1 MSENMVEFMCES
13 EDLEKACLLFSASKK
28 RTFVVVQISP
38 AVRVSIGE
46 YFGFY
51 RGEDA
56 IGKIASALTVL
67 GADAVVDTAI
77 AFDAVTL
84 MRAKALKQAKENG
97 KGVTM
102 YSSECTKW
110 VEFAKAQYPDIA
122 AEFLP
127 SATSVCA
134 KLSKKYYGKQA
145 GDKKVRVIALE
156 MGNAKKAEAGVDV
169 VLTLQ
174 ELAELLD
181 ASGINVRMM
190 PKMALDMPF
199 GVGSGA
205 GYLAAMSGGDAEA
218 LARTFMSE
226 KTQKAFRK
234 FGYSGLYDNKAR
246 REASLDLDG
255 KVWSFAVVDSLE
267 EAAAVITDVESGEK
281 AYDYVEVTACA
292 GGQIGFGCDLDSEDG
307 EMTRRL
313 RKLGLQYLDMARAA
327 RSADLSSAAELVV
340 KEWTAMCRSGEAA
353 AYDVIDEIVEDYD
366 EEEIIEP
373 AVEEVAEEIVEEVVE
388 EAPVEEVVE
397 EVVEEAPVE
406 EVVEEIVEETVEEV
420 VEETPVEEVVEEVA
434 EEIVEETVD
443 EVIEETPVEEVVEEV
458 TEEIV
463 EEAVEEVIEEAPV
476 EEVVEEAPV
485 EEVVEEVAEEIV
497 EETVEEVVVEEVVE
511 EPAETVSEEEIAAEM
526 SRVEELLMV
535 AVEDLTPAQKAARNI
550 YYRRLSTK
558 DRRKL
563 KRLKNKQR
571 KN

>member
-134 KLSKKYYGKQA
+134 KLAKKYYGKQA

-267 EAAAVITDVESGEK
+267 EAAAVIMDVESGEK

-353 AYDVIDEIVEDYD
+353 TYDVIDEIVEDYD

-406 EVVEEIVEETVEEV
+406 EVVEEVTEEIVEETVEEV
-420 VEETPVEEVVEEVA
+420 VEEAPVEEVV
-434 EEIVEETVD
+434 
-443 EVIEETPVEEVVEEV
+443 
-458 TEEIV
+458 
-463 EEAVEEVIEEAPV
+463 EEAPV
-476 EEVVEEAPV
+476 EEVVEDVTEEIVEETVEEVIEETPV

-497 EETVEEVVVEEVVE
+497 EETVEEVVVGEVVE

>member
-1 MSENMVEFMCES
+1 MSENIVEFMCES

-56 IGKIASALTVL
+56 VGKLVSALTLL
-67 GADAVVDTAI
+67 GADAVVDSAI

-97 KGVTM
+97 KGAPM
-102 YSSECTKW
+102 YSSECAKW
-110 VEFAKAQYPDIA
+110 VEFAKAQYPDVA
-122 AEFLP
+122 AGFLP
-127 SATSVCA
+127 SATSMCA
-134 KLSKKYYGKQA
+134 KLVKKYYGKQV
-145 GDKKVRVIALE
+145 GDKKVRVVALE
-156 MGNAKKAEAGVDV
+156 MGDAKKTEAGVDV

-181 ASGINVRMM
+181 ATAINVRMM
-190 PKMALDMPF
+190 PKTALDMPF

-205 GYLAAMSGGDAEA
+205 GYLAAVSGGDAEA
-218 LARTFMSE
+218 LARCFTAD

-246 REASLDLDG
+246 REVCLNLDG
-255 KVWSFAVVDSLE
+255 MDWNFAVVDSLE
-267 EAAAVITDVESGEK
+267 EAAAVIADVDSGEK
-281 AYDYVEVTACA
+281 SYDYVEVTACA
-292 GGQIGFGCDLDSEDG
+292 GGQVGVGCDLDSEDG
-307 EMTRRL
+307 MMTKRL

-327 RSADLSSAAELVV
+327 RSADVSSAAELVV

-373 AVEEVAEEIVEEVVE
+373 
-388 EAPVEEVVE
+388 VVE
-397 EVVEEAPVE
+397 EVSGPVVEMSA
-406 EVVEEIVEETVEEV
+406 VEEIIEETPAEEV
-420 VEETPVEEVVEEVA
+420 IEEIVEETPVEETVVEEET
-434 EEIVEETVD
+434 EEIVEETLE
-443 EVIEETPVEEVVEEV
+443 EVIEETPVEEVI
-458 TEEIV
+458 EEIV
-463 EEAVEEVIEEAPV
+463 EPVVEEVPAEEVIEEPAV
-476 EEVVEEAPV
+476 TVSKEEVE
-485 EEVVEEVAEEIV
+485 
-497 EETVEEVVVEEVVE
+497 
-511 EPAETVSEEEIAAEM
+511 AEM
-526 SRVEELLMV
+526 SHVEELLMI

-563 KRLKNKQR
+563 KRAKNKQR

>member
-1 MSENMVEFMCES
+1 MSENVVEFMCES

-56 IGKIASALTVL
+56 VGKLVSALTLL
-67 GADAVVDTAI
+67 GADAVVDSAI

-97 KGVTM
+97 KGVPM

-110 VEFAKAQYPDIA
+110 VEFAKAQYPDVA
-122 AEFLP
+122 AELLP
-127 SATSVCA
+127 SATSMSA
-134 KLSKKYYGKQA
+134 KLVKKYYGKQV

-156 MGNAKKAEAGVDV
+156 MGDAKKAEAGVDV

-181 ASGINVRMM
+181 AVAINVRMM

-205 GYLAAMSGGDAEA
+205 GYLAAVSGGDAEA
-218 LARTFMSE
+218 LARCFTAD

-234 FGYSGLYDNKAR
+234 FGYSGLYDNKVR
-246 REASLDLDG
+246 REACLTLDG
-255 KVWSFAVVDSLE
+255 MDWSFAVVDSLE
-267 EAAAVITDVESGEK
+267 EVAAVIADVDSGEK
-281 AYDYVEVTACA
+281 SYDYVEVTACA
-292 GGQIGFGCDLDSEDG
+292 GGQIGFGCDFDSEDG
-307 EMTRRL
+307 MMTKRL

-327 RSADLSSAAELVV
+327 RSADVSSAVEFVV
-340 KEWTAMCRSGEAA
+340 KEWTAMCRNGEAA

-373 AVEEVAEEIVEEVVE
+373 VVEEVIESVVEEIPAVEMVEEVVEGTSEEEVVEEIAEEIVEEAPVEEAVVE
-388 EAPVEEVVE
+388 ETLEEVVEETPTEEVVE
-397 EVVEEAPVE
+397 EVVEEPVT
-406 EVVEEIVEETVEEV
+406 VSKEEIE
-420 VEETPVEEVVEEVA
+420 
-434 EEIVEETVD
+434 
-443 EVIEETPVEEVVEEV
+443 
-458 TEEIV
+458 
-463 EEAVEEVIEEAPV
+463 
-476 EEVVEEAPV
+476 
-485 EEVVEEVAEEIV
+485 
-497 EETVEEVVVEEVVE
+497 
-511 EPAETVSEEEIAAEM
+511 AEM
-526 SRVEELLMV
+526 SRVEELLTI

-563 KRLKNKQR
+563 KRAKNKQR